1 MPDSKVP
8 AGVPARLALH
18 RGLSHARECR
28 AVWGAGQSPL
38 RRTLGWAVQQTAG
51 RLSEPWCKMKALLS
65 TSLRG
70 ARAGVC
76 CVNRGRSC
84 SSVIFTVTMTSI
96 W

>member
-1 MPDSKVP
+1 MPQ
-8 AGVPARLALH
+8 ARQ
-18 RGLSHARECR
+18 
-28 AVWGAGQSPL
+28 GASNPL
-38 RRTLGWAVQQTAG
+38 RMTLSWAAQQIAG
-51 RLSEPWCKMKALLS
+51 RMSEPWCRMKALRS

-76 CVNRGRSC
+76 CVNGGRSC